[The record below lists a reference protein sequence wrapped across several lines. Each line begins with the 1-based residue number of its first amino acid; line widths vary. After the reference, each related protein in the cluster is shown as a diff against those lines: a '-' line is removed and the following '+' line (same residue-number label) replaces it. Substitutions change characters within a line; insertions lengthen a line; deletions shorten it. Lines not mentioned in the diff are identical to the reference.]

1 MNGDVIIEYN
11 GEQVSV
17 PKEVADF
24 LEEDRKRMAAQER
37 RDRRHLSRSSFEQ
50 LSFLHTGHCELEDDA
65 IRNLR
70 LESLRRAVSHLRP
83 RDRELISMRY
93 EDRMTLAA
101 IGEHRGVSK
110 MAVSKQLKKV
120 HDVLGHSVE

>member
-50 LSFLHTGHCELEDDA
+50 LSFLH
-65 IRNLR
+65 I
-70 LESLRRAVSHLRP
+70 SHLRP